1 MTTAFVT
8 GGSGYLGK
16 SLLAGLVTAGYGVR
30 AMARSSKAAEIVSAA
45 GATPVRCDLDSAES
59 LAGAMDGC
67 ELVVHAAGRLHGGG
81 GHSAYTRD
89 NVDGTRHALAAARR
103 AGVRRLVYVGAAGSL
118 MGGRPI
124 IDADEGWPLR
134 RPGYSPYFRSKAIAD
149 TEVRAANAPGF
160 ATCVVRPG
168 LIWGGDGDPLLEA
181 IAGAT
186 RAGKMMLVDGGRHRI
201 VTSHID
207 NTVRGILLALEKGRP
222 GEAYFVFDDGDIETR
237 QFFAELLATRGLPP
251 PDKAIPF
258 RVAWIIAS
266 ILDAAWAVL
275 RRPGSPPVNREMVR
289 LNGGPFLVSDRKARV
304 ELGYVP
310 VISRADAIARLAS
323 RFDEANRT
331 MSIVS

>member
-237 QFFAELLATRGLPP
+237 RSHSASRG
-251 PDKAIPF
+251 
-258 RVAWIIAS
+258 S
-266 ILDAAWAVL
+266 S
-275 RRPGSPPVNREMVR
+275 RRSWMQPGRYFDVRGVR
-289 LNGGPFLVSDRKARV
+289 LS
-304 ELGYVP
+304 
-310 VISRADAIARLAS
+310 IARWSGSTAAPS
-323 RFDEANRT
+323 WFRT
-331 MSIVS
+331 ERRESSSAMSLLFRGPMGSHDWLRDLTRRTGRCRL